1 MIRNAIII
9 ILFASTVFAQDK
21 VDSLIIEIDR
31 LYAEL
36 NVIKNEMDN
45 LRIEMFHDSTAI
57 MPTVIKEYKRKQ

>member
-1 MIRNAIII
+1 MFRNAIII

-21 VDSLIIEIDR
+21 VDSLIIEIDK

-36 NVIKNEMDN
+36 KQIEIDYDSMTV
-45 LRIEMFHDSTAI
+45 EMFYDSTAI